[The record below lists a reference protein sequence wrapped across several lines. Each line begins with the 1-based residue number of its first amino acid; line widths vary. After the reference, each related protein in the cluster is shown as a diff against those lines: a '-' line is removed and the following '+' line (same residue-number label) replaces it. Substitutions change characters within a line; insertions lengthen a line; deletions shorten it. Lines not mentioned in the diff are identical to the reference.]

1 MTTQYT
7 STMIH
12 LPCKDCMVV
21 KVWKGEY
28 EETLSRSKSS
38 KDPIN
43 EGSRQ
48 IHPYQKIYLDQ
59 NKLNHNLTSC
69 LTRQC
74 GLILITRRILLF
86 PHWCSI
92 FSDRNG
98 SLSLVMFNSFTWVMG
113 WDVWTIYLQHWHCAS
128 KKLLVDSDGPH
139 TRCLDHYD
147 FNSTVF

>member
-1 MTTQYT
+1 MRR
-7 STMIH
+7 
-12 LPCKDCMVV
+12 P
-21 KVWKGEY
+21 
-28 EETLSRSKSS
+28 LSRSKSS
-38 KDPIN
+38 KDTII

-59 NKLNHNLTSC
+59 NKLNQNLTSC

-74 GLILITRRILLF
+74 GLVLITGRILLF

-113 WDVWTIYLQHWHCAS
+113 WDGMFGQGSNMNIFKIVIVPRRNW
-128 KKLLVDSDGPH
+128 
-139 TRCLDHYD
+139 
-147 FNSTVF
+147 